1 MLWGIMHVSS
11 DEGRLLPNAREGR
24 AGDALARSV
33 AQSHAARDDAE
44 TIHYVMNI
52 YLRTGS
58 SGRHCSR
65 FRDACNDQSLVR
77 RRICLKRGPE
87 LTESLMLSDEPSAFL
102 ASPSPSPSLPSTQA
116 FFVATV

>member
-33 AQSHAARDDAE
+33 AQSHAARDDTE
-44 TIHYVMNI
+44 TIHYVMNV
-52 YLRTGS
+52 YQRPGS
-58 SGRHCSR
+58 RHYCSR

-102 ASPSPSPSLPSTQA
+102 ASPSPSPSLPSAQA